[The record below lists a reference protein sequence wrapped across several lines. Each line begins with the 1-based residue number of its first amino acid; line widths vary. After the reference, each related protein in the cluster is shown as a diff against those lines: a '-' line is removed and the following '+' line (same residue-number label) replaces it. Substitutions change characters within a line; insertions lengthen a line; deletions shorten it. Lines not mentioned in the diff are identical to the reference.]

1 MEKGE
6 GKITNDS
13 EWYVEIANDNDS
25 VDKINVVAFYHL
37 LC

>member
-6 GKITNDS
+6 GKIINDS
-13 EWYVEIANDNDS
+13 EWYVEIVNDNDF
-25 VDKINVVAFYHL
+25 VDKINVVVFYYL